1 MIRINQRQ
9 CIAAIGALLAFA
21 IPASAAEIRVFST
34 GAPSVAAKVL
44 AGDAETD
51 NVLRSPSDNRTRCGR
66 NCMAGEKADV
76 VIAPAPVIAAL
87 EKDGKLRAGSSV
99 DVARVGIGVVVR
111 EGAPRPNISTPAAI
125 RKLLV
130 DAHSIAYPDPA
141 TGGGFTG
148 KVLTQMIAQM
158 GITDTVKPKLTLAHA
173 ITGGVQL
180 VADGKAE
187 VGMFNISEIL
197 PIKGVTM
204 VGPLPAELQR
214 LHHLHGRHYGHQR
227 RAGRRCGFHRA
238 DGGFRRA

>member
-1 MIRINQRQ
+1 
-9 CIAAIGALLAFA
+9 FV

-34 GAPSVAAKVL
+34 GAPSVAAKVI
-44 AGDAETD
+44 AARETD
-51 NVLRSPSDNRTRCGR
+51 NAFTFTVGQPDTLRQKLQ
-66 NCMAGEKADV
+66 AGEMADV

-87 EKDGKLRAGSSV
+87 EKDGKLRAGSTV

-111 EGAPRPNISTPAAI
+111 EGAPRPNISTSAAI
-125 RKLLV
+125 RKLLI
-130 DAHSIAYPDPA
+130 DATSIAYTDPA
-141 TGGGFTG
+141 TGGGSTG
-148 KVLTQMIAQM
+148 KVLTQMIVQM

-204 VGPLPAELQR
+204 VGPLPPELQ
-214 LHHLHGRHYGHQR
+214 HTITFA
-227 RAGRRCGFHRA
+227 AGITAASPVRDYAAAFIA
-238 DGGFRRA
+238 